1 MINQYIEIIQQ
12 LRLIKIEQLLLQKL
26 IYKLANQLRHFQEF
40 RMLKKFNKQTTRI
53 IQSCTQQIKDNSLQ
67 GLEVIEQIEKTQ
79 SFLLTLSYIITGNIK
94 RKLLIQF
101 QLLTFGA
108 ISRIQACFD
117 QIKNIIN
124 QMEQGKTSTN
134 PQIIS

>member
-1 MINQYIEIIQQ
+1 MINQYIEIIKQ

-26 IYKLANQLRHFQEF
+26 IYKLANQLRHFPEF
-40 RMLKKFNKQTTRI
+40 RMLKKFNKQTTKI

-67 GLEVIEQIEKTQ
+67 GPQIVESIEKTQ
-79 SFLLTLSYIITGNIK
+79 SFLLTLSYVITGNIK

-117 QIKNIIN
+117 QVKNIIN
-124 QMEQGKTSTN
+124 QMEQGKTSAN
-134 PQIIS
+134 PQVIS

>member
-1 MINQYIEIIQQ
+1 MINQYIEIIKQ

-26 IYKLANQLRHFQEF
+26 IYKLANQMRHFPEF
-40 RMLKKFNKQTTRI
+40 RMLKKFNKKTIKI
-53 IQSCTQQIKDNSLQ
+53 IQSCTQQIKENTFKGPEMLT
-67 GLEVIEQIEKTQ
+67 EIEKVQ

-108 ISRIQACFD
+108 ISRIQACFE
-117 QIKNIIN
+117 QVKNIIN
-124 QMEQGKTSTN
+124 EMEQGKTSTN